1 MIRGVYRLPT
11 ADFRF
16 LIFGYPHLGAFKRC
30 TMTDK
35 ETELIQALIQALDR
49 LTTELKSRSAPV
61 SSSPAGQAQ
70 PAPASSSPADAA
82 QFPAAP
88 APVKAPEHDRK
99 PEDAVPAE
107 AQSNPGMTFDELKDM
122 CIQAAKAGKQKLVID
137 FLAHCGKQKLSELK
151 PETYPALA
159 GWLKSQGGI

>member
-1 MIRGVYRLPT
+1 
-11 ADFRF
+11 
-16 LIFGYPHLGAFKRC
+16 
-30 TMTDK
+30 MTDK

-49 LTTELKSRSAPV
+49 LTTELKGRSASV
-61 SSSPAGQAQ
+61 SSSTAGQVQ
-70 PAPASSSPADAA
+70 PAPASSPAAA
-82 QFPAAP
+82 TFPA
-88 APVKAPEHDRK
+88 APVKAPEHDHK

-107 AQSNPGMTFDELKDM
+107 AQPQQGMTFDELKDM

-159 GWLKSQGGI
+159 GWLKSQGGV

>member
-1 MIRGVYRLPT
+1 
-11 ADFRF
+11 
-16 LIFGYPHLGAFKRC
+16 
-30 TMTDK
+30 MTDK

-70 PAPASSSPADAA
+70 PAPASSPAAA
-82 QFPAAP
+82 PFPAAP
-88 APVKAPEHDRK
+88 APVKAPEHDHK

-107 AQSNPGMTFDELKDM
+107 AQSQQGMTFDELKDI

-151 PETYPALA
+151 PETYPALV

>member
-1 MIRGVYRLPT
+1 
-11 ADFRF
+11 
-16 LIFGYPHLGAFKRC
+16 
-30 TMTDK
+30 MTDK

-82 QFPAAP
+82 PFPAAP
-88 APVKAPEHDRK
+88 APVKAPEHDHK

-107 AQSNPGMTFDELKDM
+107 AQSNPGMTFDELKDI

>member
-1 MIRGVYRLPT
+1 
-11 ADFRF
+11 
-16 LIFGYPHLGAFKRC
+16 
-30 TMTDK
+30 MTDK

-70 PAPASSSPADAA
+70 PAPASSPAAA
-82 QFPAAP
+82 PFPA
-88 APVKAPEHDRK
+88 APVKAPEHDHK
-99 PEDAVPAE
+99 PEDAVPAQ
-107 AQSNPGMTFDELKDM
+107 AQSNPGMTFDELKDI

>member
-1 MIRGVYRLPT
+1 
-11 ADFRF
+11 
-16 LIFGYPHLGAFKRC
+16 
-30 TMTDK
+30 MTDK

>member
-1 MIRGVYRLPT
+1 
-11 ADFRF
+11 
-16 LIFGYPHLGAFKRC
+16 
-30 TMTDK
+30 MTDK

-49 LTTELKSRSAPV
+49 LTTELKGRSAPV

-70 PAPASSSPADAA
+70 PAPASSPAAA
-82 QFPAAP
+82 PFPATA
-88 APVKAPEHDRK
+88 VKTPEHDHK
-99 PEDAVPAE
+99 PKDAVPAE

>member
-1 MIRGVYRLPT
+1 
-11 ADFRF
+11 
-16 LIFGYPHLGAFKRC
+16 
-30 TMTDK
+30 MTDK

-49 LTTELKSRSAPV
+49 LTAELKGRSAPV
-61 SSSPAGQAQ
+61 PSSPAGQAQ
-70 PAPASSSPADAA
+70 PAP
-82 QFPAAP
+82 FPAAP
-88 APVKAPEHDRK
+88 APVKAPEHDHK

-107 AQSNPGMTFDELKDM
+107 AQSQQGMTFDELKDI

-151 PETYPALA
+151 PETYPALV

>member
-1 MIRGVYRLPT
+1 
-11 ADFRF
+11 
-16 LIFGYPHLGAFKRC
+16 
-30 TMTDK
+30 MTDK

-49 LTTELKSRSAPV
+49 LTTELKGRSAPV

-70 PAPASSSPADAA
+70 PAPASSPAAA
-82 QFPAAP
+82 PFPAA
-88 APVKAPEHDRK
+88 AVKAPEHDHK

>member
-1 MIRGVYRLPT
+1 
-11 ADFRF
+11 
-16 LIFGYPHLGAFKRC
+16 
-30 TMTDK
+30 MTDK

-49 LTTELKSRSAPV
+49 LTTELKSRSASV

-70 PAPASSSPADAA
+70 PAPASSPAAA
-82 QFPAAP
+82 QFPAA
-88 APVKAPEHDRK
+88 AVKAPEHDHE

-107 AQSNPGMTFDELKDM
+107 AQLQPGTAMTFDELKDM

>member
-1 MIRGVYRLPT
+1 
-11 ADFRF
+11 
-16 LIFGYPHLGAFKRC
+16 
-30 TMTDK
+30 MTDK

-49 LTTELKSRSAPV
+49 LTTELKGRSVPV
-61 SSSPAGQAQ
+61 SSSPAGQVQ

-82 QFPAAP
+82 QFPAA
-88 APVKAPEHDRK
+88 AVKAPEHDHK
-99 PEDAVPAE
+99 PADSVPAE
-107 AQSNPGMTFDELKDM
+107 AQSQQGMTFDELKDL

>member
-1 MIRGVYRLPT
+1 
-11 ADFRF
+11 
-16 LIFGYPHLGAFKRC
+16 
-30 TMTDK
+30 MTDK

-49 LTTELKSRSAPV
+49 LTTELKGRSAPV
-61 SSSPAGQAQ
+61 SSSPAGQVQ
-70 PAPASSSPADAA
+70 PAPASSPAAA
-82 QFPAAP
+82 QFPA
-88 APVKAPEHDRK
+88 APVKAPEHDHE

>member
-1 MIRGVYRLPT
+1 
-11 ADFRF
+11 
-16 LIFGYPHLGAFKRC
+16 
-30 TMTDK
+30 MTDK

-49 LTTELKSRSAPV
+49 LTTELKGRSAPV
-61 SSSPAGQAQ
+61 SSSPAGQTQ
-70 PAPASSSPADAA
+70 PAPASSPATAP
-82 QFPAAP
+82 FPA
-88 APVKAPEHDRK
+88 APVKAPEHDHK

-107 AQSNPGMTFDELKDM
+107 AQSNPGMTFDELKDL

>member
-1 MIRGVYRLPT
+1 
-11 ADFRF
+11 
-16 LIFGYPHLGAFKRC
+16 
-30 TMTDK
+30 MTDK

-49 LTTELKSRSAPV
+49 LTTELKGRSAPV

-70 PAPASSSPADAA
+70 PAPASSPATAP
-82 QFPAAP
+82 FPAAP
-88 APVKAPEHDRK
+88 AAVKAPEHDHK

-107 AQSNPGMTFDELKDM
+107 AQLQPGTAMTFDELKDL

>member
-1 MIRGVYRLPT
+1 
-11 ADFRF
+11 
-16 LIFGYPHLGAFKRC
+16 
-30 TMTDK
+30 MTDK
-35 ETELIQALIQALDR
+35 ENELIQALIQALDR
-49 LTTELKSRSAPV
+49 LTAELKSRSASV

-70 PAPASSSPADAA
+70 PAPASSPAAA
-82 QFPAAP
+82 PFPAAP
-88 APVKAPEHDRK
+88 ASVKASEHK

-107 AQSNPGMTFDELKDM
+107 AQSNPGMTFDELKDL

>member
-1 MIRGVYRLPT
+1 
-11 ADFRF
+11 
-16 LIFGYPHLGAFKRC
+16 
-30 TMTDK
+30 MTDK

-49 LTTELKSRSAPV
+49 LTTELKSRSAPA

-70 PAPASSSPADAA
+70 PAPASSPAAA
-82 QFPAAP
+82 PFPA
-88 APVKAPEHDRK
+88 APVKAPEHDHK
-99 PEDAVPAE
+99 PEDAVPAQ
-107 AQSNPGMTFDELKDM
+107 AQLQPGTAMTFDELKDM

>member
-1 MIRGVYRLPT
+1 MN
-11 ADFRF
+11 
-16 LIFGYPHLGAFKRC
+16 
-30 TMTDK
+30 DK

-49 LTTELKSRSAPV
+49 LTTELKIRSAPV
-61 SSSPAGQAQ
+61 SSSPAGQVQ
-70 PAPASSSPADAA
+70 PAPASSPAAA
-82 QFPAAP
+82 PFPAA
-88 APVKAPEHDRK
+88 AVKAPEHDHK

-107 AQSNPGMTFDELKDM
+107 AQSNPGMTFDELKDL

>member
-1 MIRGVYRLPT
+1 
-11 ADFRF
+11 
-16 LIFGYPHLGAFKRC
+16 
-30 TMTDK
+30 MTDK

-49 LTTELKSRSAPV
+49 LTTELKGRSAPV
-61 SSSPAGQAQ
+61 SSSPTGQAQ

-82 QFPAAP
+82 PFPAAP
-88 APVKAPEHDRK
+88 APVKAPEHDHK
-99 PEDAVPAE
+99 PADSVPAQ
-107 AQSNPGMTFDELKDM
+107 AQLQPGTAMTFDELKDM

>member
-1 MIRGVYRLPT
+1 
-11 ADFRF
+11 
-16 LIFGYPHLGAFKRC
+16 
-30 TMTDK
+30 MTDK

-70 PAPASSSPADAA
+70 PAPASSPAAA
-82 QFPAAP
+82 PFPA
-88 APVKAPEHDRK
+88 APVKAPEHDHK

-107 AQSNPGMTFDELKDM
+107 AQSNPGMTFDELKDL

>member
-1 MIRGVYRLPT
+1 
-11 ADFRF
+11 
-16 LIFGYPHLGAFKRC
+16 
-30 TMTDK
+30 MTDK

-70 PAPASSSPADAA
+70 PAPASSPDAA
-82 QFPAAP
+82 QFPV
-88 APVKAPEHDRK
+88 APVKAPEHDHK

-107 AQSNPGMTFDELKDM
+107 AQSNPGMTFDELKDI

>member
-1 MIRGVYRLPT
+1 
-11 ADFRF
+11 
-16 LIFGYPHLGAFKRC
+16 
-30 TMTDK
+30 MTDK

-49 LTTELKSRSAPV
+49 LTTELKGRSAPV
-61 SSSPAGQAQ
+61 SSSPAGQTQ
-70 PAPASSSPADAA
+70 PAPASSPAAA
-82 QFPAAP
+82 PFPA
-88 APVKAPEHDRK
+88 APVKAPEHDHR

-107 AQSNPGMTFDELKDM
+107 AQSNPGMTFDELKDL

>member
-1 MIRGVYRLPT
+1 
-11 ADFRF
+11 
-16 LIFGYPHLGAFKRC
+16 
-30 TMTDK
+30 MTDK

-49 LTTELKSRSAPV
+49 LTTELKGRSAPV
-61 SSSPAGQAQ
+61 PSSPAGQVQ
-70 PAPASSSPADAA
+70 PAPASSPAAA
-82 QFPAAP
+82 PFPA
-88 APVKAPEHDRK
+88 APVKAPEHDHK

-107 AQSNPGMTFDELKDM
+107 TQSNPGMTFDELKDL

>member
-1 MIRGVYRLPT
+1 
-11 ADFRF
+11 
-16 LIFGYPHLGAFKRC
+16 
-30 TMTDK
+30 MTDK

-49 LTTELKSRSAPV
+49 LTTELKSRSASV

-82 QFPAAP
+82 PFPA
-88 APVKAPEHDRK
+88 APVKAPEHDHK

>member
-1 MIRGVYRLPT
+1 
-11 ADFRF
+11 
-16 LIFGYPHLGAFKRC
+16 
-30 TMTDK
+30 MTDK

-70 PAPASSSPADAA
+70 PAPASSPAAA
-82 QFPAAP
+82 PFPA
-88 APVKAPEHDRK
+88 APVKAPEHDHK

-107 AQSNPGMTFDELKDM
+107 AQSQQGMTFDELKDI

-151 PETYPALA
+151 PETYPALV

>member
-1 MIRGVYRLPT
+1 
-11 ADFRF
+11 
-16 LIFGYPHLGAFKRC
+16 
-30 TMTDK
+30 MTDK

-49 LTTELKSRSAPV
+49 LTTELKSRSALV

-70 PAPASSSPADAA
+70 PAPASSPAAA
-82 QFPAAP
+82 PFPAAP
-88 APVKAPEHDRK
+88 APVKAPEHDHK

-107 AQSNPGMTFDELKDM
+107 AQSNPGMSFDELKDI

>member
-1 MIRGVYRLPT
+1 
-11 ADFRF
+11 
-16 LIFGYPHLGAFKRC
+16 
-30 TMTDK
+30 MTDK

-107 AQSNPGMTFDELKDM
+107 AQSNPGMTFDELKDL

>member
-1 MIRGVYRLPT
+1 
-11 ADFRF
+11 
-16 LIFGYPHLGAFKRC
+16 
-30 TMTDK
+30 MTDK

-49 LTTELKSRSAPV
+49 LTEELKGRSAPV

-70 PAPASSSPADAA
+70 PAPASSPAAA
-82 QFPAAP
+82 PFPA
-88 APVKAPEHDRK
+88 APVKAPEHDHK
-99 PEDAVPAE
+99 PEDAVSAQ
-107 AQSNPGMTFDELKDM
+107 AQSNPAMTFDELKDM

>member
-1 MIRGVYRLPT
+1 
-11 ADFRF
+11 
-16 LIFGYPHLGAFKRC
+16 
-30 TMTDK
+30 MTDK

-70 PAPASSSPADAA
+70 PAPASSSQADAA
-82 QFPAAP
+82 PFPA
-88 APVKAPEHDRK
+88 APVKAPEHDHK

-107 AQSNPGMTFDELKDM
+107 AQSQQGMTFDELKDM

>member
-1 MIRGVYRLPT
+1 
-11 ADFRF
+11 
-16 LIFGYPHLGAFKRC
+16 
-30 TMTDK
+30 MTDK

-49 LTTELKSRSAPV
+49 LTTELKSRSTPV

-82 QFPAAP
+82 QFPAA
-88 APVKAPEHDRK
+88 AVKAPEHDHK
-99 PEDAVPAE
+99 PADSVPAQ
-107 AQSNPGMTFDELKDM
+107 AQLQPGTAMTFDELKDM

>member
-1 MIRGVYRLPT
+1 
-11 ADFRF
+11 
-16 LIFGYPHLGAFKRC
+16 
-30 TMTDK
+30 MTDK

-49 LTTELKSRSAPV
+49 LTTELKGRSAPV
-61 SSSPAGQAQ
+61 SSSPTGQAQ
-70 PAPASSSPADAA
+70 PAPASSPDAA
-82 QFPAAP
+82 QFPV
-88 APVKAPEHDRK
+88 APVKAPEHDHK

-107 AQSNPGMTFDELKDM
+107 AQSNPGMTFDELKDI

>member
-1 MIRGVYRLPT
+1 
-11 ADFRF
+11 
-16 LIFGYPHLGAFKRC
+16 
-30 TMTDK
+30 MTDK

-49 LTTELKSRSAPV
+49 LTTELKGRSAPV
-61 SSSPAGQAQ
+61 SSPLTGQAQ
-70 PAPASSSPADAA
+70 PAPASSPAAA
-82 QFPAAP
+82 PFPA
-88 APVKAPEHDRK
+88 APVKAPEHDHK

>member
-1 MIRGVYRLPT
+1 
-11 ADFRF
+11 
-16 LIFGYPHLGAFKRC
+16 
-30 TMTDK
+30 MTDK
-35 ETELIQALIQALDR
+35 EAELIQALIQALDR

-70 PAPASSSPADAA
+70 PAPASSPAAA
-82 QFPAAP
+82 QFPAA
-88 APVKAPEHDRK
+88 AVKAPEHDHK
-99 PEDAVPAE
+99 PADSVPAQ
-107 AQSNPGMTFDELKDM
+107 AQLQPGTAMTFDELKDM

>member
-1 MIRGVYRLPT
+1 
-11 ADFRF
+11 
-16 LIFGYPHLGAFKRC
+16 
-30 TMTDK
+30 MTDK

-70 PAPASSSPADAA
+70 PAPASSPAAA
-82 QFPAAP
+82 PFPA
-88 APVKAPEHDRK
+88 APVKAPEHDHK

-107 AQSNPGMTFDELKDM
+107 AQSQQGMTFDELKDM

>member
-1 MIRGVYRLPT
+1 
-11 ADFRF
+11 
-16 LIFGYPHLGAFKRC
+16 
-30 TMTDK
+30 MTDK
-35 ETELIQALIQALDR
+35 ETELIQELIQALDR
-49 LTTELKSRSAPV
+49 LTTELKGRSAPV

-70 PAPASSSPADAA
+70 PAPASS
-82 QFPAAP
+82 PAAAP
-88 APVKAPEHDRK
+88 FPTAPEPVKAPEHDHK
-99 PEDAVPAE
+99 PEDTVSAE
-107 AQSNPGMTFDELKDM
+107 AQSNPGMTFDELKDL

>member
-1 MIRGVYRLPT
+1 
-11 ADFRF
+11 
-16 LIFGYPHLGAFKRC
+16 
-30 TMTDK
+30 MTDK

-61 SSSPAGQAQ
+61 SSSPTGQAQ
-70 PAPASSSPADAA
+70 PAPASSPDAA
-82 QFPAAP
+82 QFPV
-88 APVKAPEHDRK
+88 APVKAPEHDHK

-107 AQSNPGMTFDELKDM
+107 AQSNPGMTFDELKDI